1 MALPVASPV
10 QVAALSSSLKKL
22 HIKVLPKGPEFDVLF
37 NPEEYTINKDNNF
50 AVQGIPGLPAPLL
63 QFVNGNL
70 RTLEMELFFDTY
82 DSPSAAKRDVR
93 DLTGQ
98 VVKLMDVDPD
108 LHAPPILELSWSSLQ
123 LQCVLARVSQKFI
136 LFADDGMPVR
146 ARLTTTFNEVIDP
159 EQEIKRVHPQTS
171 NFSKAHVVTQ
181 GETLSGIA
189 GQLYNDPTQWR
200 PIAIANGISDPR
212 SLQPGQLLL
221 VPMLPFIDPESRE
234 VLS

>member
-146 ARLTTTFNEVIDP
+146 ARLT
-159 EQEIKRVHPQTS
+159 H
-171 NFSKAHVVTQ
+171 HVQ
-181 GETLSGIA
+181 RGDRSGTGDQA
-189 GQLYNDPTQWR
+189 GAPADLEFQQSACGHAGGDVERNCGPAL
-200 PIAIANGISDPR
+200 
-212 SLQPGQLLL
+212 
-221 VPMLPFIDPESRE
+221 
-234 VLS
+234 